1 MSIQSSR
8 WSDSQKAALVQ
19 QIVSGSVSL
28 ERACADYQLSVD
40 EIKDW
45 VCVFRRSVR
54 QALDRQLRST
64 LSLQGLEVE
73 ELNRPEFSG
82 ELADM
87 KVADLV
93 QTIQL
98 GRKDAKITISHG
110 GGHSYVWCEGG
121 EIVDA
126 ECGTLTG
133 EPALYRILGLDQGS
147 VVADFF
153 STAAR
158 TRRIATATQQLLLEG
173 ATRRDRCARALR
185 RIGESSSV
193 FSVVSSI
200 AARHARHLGPEE
212 LAVLSLF
219 DGSRSLARVLSAT
232 ELPECDLLE
241 IAAGFREQGILR
253 LSLEQAVETKAVASR
268 QGSRGFW
275 RGPLTYLA
283 RMTSDDT
290 AIMQRWSNCF
300 RSRPSFHR
308 CPRYRCPGERSPS
321 CIRRAAA
328 RRRRRLSRSSS
339 WTLASATRVPSKIAP
354 RSTPRRIGVRRVR
367 SRERVINVGFGLGAP
382 VVDGT
387 ATPDMLRL
395 DEKGRVVEALVADKT
410 AALVVQEGA
419 LARIPTSGNKPALN
433 DARIRDLAD
442 IALRLEKIQ
451 DVAYDVEF
459 ACDESKTWLVQ
470 VRPATGRGFP
480 EGGDA
485 TTVWSSVNVGEA
497 LPGVATPMTWSV
509 AGAFSEEGF
518 RKAFATLGCRV
529 PKSARLVGN
538 VHGRFYLNLSE
549 FMRIAA
555 QVPWL
560 DPRTLVELGG
570 GSGADEVAAQVLDV
584 SHKGFYARL
593 PMTASRLLQ
602 QQLRL
607 DEDVRKFEEW
617 AERTLRLHHALD
629 LAILPDEG
637 LARTVIDSQAML
649 ERTGT
654 VMLTCASSS
663 LGAHVAL
670 KTLLS
675 RVSPIDADRLAQAL
689 TAGVRDLESA
699 RPAIG
704 LMRVAALAIAEP
716 EARAAIERETTTGL
730 DAIPDGPTRRALVSF
745 LELYGDRAVREPELS
760 TPRWKEDPRP
770 VLTMLRVALRG
781 EARDTHMALEN
792 ARTQADAEMTRVLD
806 RMNVFEQ
813 TALRHLVARAQKAA
827 RMRERMRGWVTRVLG
842 LIREVLLDGE
852 RRLLRLMPDIQ
863 DDERAM
869 AGSGA
874 PSVPS
879 VFLLTVDELVAALRN
894 ARTDLAPL
902 LRLRRA
908 EYARDVLRP
917 DPPVTFV
924 GAPVDVQ
931 PPPASGDVLRGIPA
945 SSGVVQA
952 RVRVLR
958 SADMSAFQPGEILVV
973 RTTDV
978 GWTPLFLMA
987 AGVVTELGG
996 ALSHAAIV
1004 AREFGVPSVVNVA
1017 SVTRLLRTGD
1027 MVRVDGDQGTI
1038 ERIHE

>member
-1 MSIQSSR
+1 MTWLVPLTTLSKKRGADDPKNIGGKGANLVWLVKQGFAVPDAWVLGTDAFVAALRDLPPSCDPKQILRAAGGRFAHERAAEAREAILKAPLPRGLSVELDELWRAESSR
-8 WSDSQKAALVQ
+8 APW
-19 QIVSGSVSL
+19 G
-28 ERACADYQLSVD
+28 
-40 EIKDW
+40 
-45 VCVFRRSVR
+45 F
-54 QALDRQLRST
+54 
-64 LSLQGLEVE
+64 
-73 ELNRPEFSG
+73 
-82 ELADM
+82 
-87 KVADLV
+87 
-93 QTIQL
+93 
-98 GRKDAKITISHG
+98 
-110 GGHSYVWCEGG
+110 
-121 EIVDA
+121 
-126 ECGTLTG
+126 
-133 EPALYRILGLDQGS
+133 
-147 VVADFF
+147 
-153 STAAR
+153 
-158 TRRIATATQQLLLEG
+158 
-173 ATRRDRCARALR
+173 
-185 RIGESSSV
+185 
-193 FSVVSSI
+193 
-200 AARHARHLGPEE
+200 
-212 LAVLSLF
+212 AV
-219 DGSRSLARVLSAT
+219 
-232 ELPECDLLE
+232 
-241 IAAGFREQGILR
+241 
-253 LSLEQAVETKAVASR
+253 
-268 QGSRGFW
+268 
-275 RGPLTYLA
+275 
-283 RMTSDDT
+283 
-290 AIMQRWSNCF
+290 
-300 RSRPSFHR
+300 
-308 CPRYRCPGERSPS
+308 
-321 CIRRAAA
+321 
-328 RRRRRLSRSSS
+328 RSSS
-339 WTLASATRVPSKIAP
+339 TCEDGSLVSMAGLAQTKLAVFGDEALAQAIREVWASIASG
-354 RSTPRRIGVRRVR
+354 RALGYLAAHGIRDVSMAVVIQRMVRAQAAGVMFTQLRDRRHVR

-387 ATPDMLRL
+387 STPDMLRL
-395 DEKGRVVEALVADKT
+395 DEKGRVIESLVADKT
-410 AALVVQEGA
+410 AALVVEEGA
-419 LARIPTSGNKPALN
+419 LAQVPVSGTKPALS

-459 ACDESKTWLVQ
+459 ACDESRTWLVQ

-529 PKSARLVGN
+529 PTKARLVGN

-593 PMTASRLLQ
+593 PLTASRLMK

-649 ERTGT
+649 ERTGA

-704 LMRVAALAIAEP
+704 LMRVAALALAEDG
-716 EARAAIERETTTGL
+716 ARAAIERETTTGL

-781 EARDTHMALEN
+781 EARDTLKALEN

-842 LIREVLLDGE
+842 LIREVLLDGQ
-852 RRLLRLMPDIQ
+852 RRLLRLMPDLQ
-863 DDERAM
+863 DDERQLAQ
-869 AGSGA
+869 SGA
-874 PSVPS
+874 FVPS

-908 EYARDVLRP
+908 EYARDIART

-924 GAPVDVQ
+924 GAPINVQ

-958 SADMSAFQPGEILVV
+958 SADMSAFQPGEVLVV

-1017 SVTRLLRTGD
+1017 SATRLLRTGD

>member
-1 MSIQSSR
+1 MSWLVPLANVAKKRGADDPKAIGG
-8 WSDSQKAALVQ
+8 KAANLSWLIKQGFAVPDAWILGTDAFTAALRELPPNCDPKQ
-19 QIVSGSVSL
+19 LLRAAGGRFAH
-28 ERACADYQLSVD
+28 ERAAEAREAILKAPLPRGLSVELD
-40 EIKDW
+40 ELWRD
-45 VCVFRRSVR
+45 
-54 QALDRQLRST
+54 
-64 LSLQGLEVE
+64 E
-73 ELNRPEFSG
+73 
-82 ELADM
+82 
-87 KVADLV
+87 
-93 QTIQL
+93 
-98 GRKDAKITISHG
+98 
-110 GGHSYVWCEGG
+110 
-121 EIVDA
+121 
-126 ECGTLTG
+126 
-133 EPALYRILGLDQGS
+133 
-147 VVADFF
+147 
-153 STAAR
+153 AAR
-158 TRRIATATQQLLLEG
+158 SPWG
-173 ATRRDRCARALR
+173 
-185 RIGESSSV
+185 
-193 FSVVSSI
+193 F
-200 AARHARHLGPEE
+200 
-212 LAVLSLF
+212 AV
-219 DGSRSLARVLSAT
+219 
-232 ELPECDLLE
+232 
-241 IAAGFREQGILR
+241 
-253 LSLEQAVETKAVASR
+253 
-268 QGSRGFW
+268 
-275 RGPLTYLA
+275 
-283 RMTSDDT
+283 
-290 AIMQRWSNCF
+290 
-300 RSRPSFHR
+300 
-308 CPRYRCPGERSPS
+308 
-321 CIRRAAA
+321 
-328 RRRRRLSRSSS
+328 RSSS
-339 WTLASATRVPSKIAP
+339 TCEDGSLVSMAGLATTELGVFGDEALGRAIRAVWASIASGRALGYLAAHGIREVSMAVVIQRMVPA
-354 RSTPRRIGVRRVR
+354 RAAGVMFTQLRDRHVR

-387 ATPDMLRL
+387 STPDMLRL
-395 DEKGRVVEALVADKT
+395 DEKGRVVESLVAEKTVSLVVEDGALVH
-410 AALVVQEGA
+410 
-419 LARIPTSGNKPALN
+419 ARPESPNDPALS
-433 DARIRDLAD
+433 DARVRDLAE
-442 IALRLEKIQ
+442 IALRLEKVQ
-451 DVAYDVEF
+451 DIAYDVEF
-459 ACDESKTWLVQ
+459 ACDAQRTWLVQ
-470 VRPATGRGFP
+470 VRPATGRGYP

-529 PKSARLVGN
+529 PKTARLVGN

-570 GSGADEVAAQVLDV
+570 GSGADEVSAQILDV

-593 PMTASRLLQ
+593 PMTASRLLK

-617 AERTLRLHHALD
+617 AERALRLHHALD

-637 LARTVIDSQAML
+637 LARTIIDSQAML

-689 TAGVRDLESA
+689 TAGIRDLESA

-704 LMRVAALAIAEP
+704 LMRVAVLAQSEP

-745 LELYGDRAVREPELS
+745 LDLYGDRAVREPELS

-781 EARDTHMALEN
+781 EARDSHKALEN
-792 ARTQADAEMTRVLD
+792 ARTQADSETQRVLD
-806 RMNVFEQ
+806 RMNVLEQ

-842 LIREVLLDGE
+842 LIREVLLDAQ
-852 RRLLRLMPDIQ
+852 RRLLRLTPEIQ
-863 DDERAM
+863 DDERALA
-869 AGSGA
+869 AGGA
-874 PSVPS
+874 HVVPS
-879 VFLLTVDELVAALRN
+879 VFLLTVDEVVAALRN

-902 LRLRRA
+902 VRLRRA
-908 EYARDVLRP
+908 EYARDIARP

-924 GAPVDVQ
+924 GAPVLVQ
-931 PPPASGDVLRGIPA
+931 APPVSGEVLRGIPA

-952 RVRVLR
+952 SVRVLR
-958 SADMSAFQPGEILVV
+958 SADMSEFQPGEILVV

-1017 SVTRLLRTGD
+1017 GVTRLLRTGD
-1027 MVRVDGDQGTI
+1027 VVRVDGDQGTI
-1038 ERIHE
+1038 ERVHG

>member
-1 MSIQSSR
+1 MTWLAPLASLAKKRGADDPKNIGGKGANLV
-8 WSDSQKAALVQ
+8 WLVKHGFAVPDAWVIGTDAFTAALRELPPSCDPKQ
-19 QIVSGSVSL
+19 LLRAAGGRFAH
-28 ERACADYQLSVD
+28 ERAAEAREAILAAPLPRGLSVELD
-40 EIKDW
+40 ELW
-45 VCVFRRSVR
+45 
-54 QALDRQLRST
+54 
-64 LSLQGLEVE
+64 
-73 ELNRPEFSG
+73 
-82 ELADM
+82 
-87 KVADLV
+87 
-93 QTIQL
+93 
-98 GRKDAKITISHG
+98 
-110 GGHSYVWCEGG
+110 
-121 EIVDA
+121 
-126 ECGTLTG
+126 
-133 EPALYRILGLDQGS
+133 
-147 VVADFF
+147 
-153 STAAR
+153 
-158 TRRIATATQQLLLEG
+158 
-173 ATRRDRCARALR
+173 RD
-185 RIGESSSV
+185 E
-193 FSVVSSI
+193 
-200 AARHARHLGPEE
+200 
-212 LAVLSLF
+212 
-219 DGSRSLARVLSAT
+219 
-232 ELPECDLLE
+232 
-241 IAAGFREQGILR
+241 
-253 LSLEQAVETKAVASR
+253 KA
-268 QGSRGFW
+268 
-275 RGPLTYLA
+275 
-283 RMTSDDT
+283 
-290 AIMQRWSNCF
+290 
-300 RSRPSFHR
+300 
-308 CPRYRCPGERSPS
+308 RSPWGF
-321 CIRRAAA
+321 AV
-328 RRRRRLSRSSS
+328 RSSS
-339 WTLASATRVPSKIAP
+339 TCEDGSLVSMAGLAQTNLAVFGDEALGQAIREVWASIASG
-354 RSTPRRIGVRRVR
+354 RALGYLAAHGVRDVSMAVVIQRMVRAQAAGVMFTQLRDRRVR

-395 DEKGRVVEALVADKT
+395 DEKGRVIESLVAEKQS
-410 AALVVQEGA
+410 ALVVQEG
-419 LARIPTSGNKPALN
+419 LLTRVPTSGQKPALN
-433 DARIRDLAD
+433 DTRIRDLAD

-459 ACDESKTWLVQ
+459 ACDEAKTWLVQ

-663 LGAHVAL
+663 LGAHVTL

-704 LMRVAALAIAEP
+704 LMRVAALAQAEP
-716 EARAAIERETTTGL
+716 EARVAIERETTTGL

-781 EARDTHMALEN
+781 EARDTHQALEN

-842 LIREVLLDGE
+842 LIREVLLDGQ

-863 DDERAM
+863 DDERKM
-869 AGSGA
+869 MQTSA
-874 PSVPS
+874 PFVPS

-908 EYARDVLRP
+908 EYARDVARP

-924 GAPVDVQ
+924 GAPVNVQ

-987 AGVVTELGG
+987 AGIVTELGG

-1017 SVTRLLRTGD
+1017 SVTRLLRNGD
-1027 MVRVDGDQGTI
+1027 LVRVDGDQGTI
-1038 ERIHE
+1038 ERLHE